1 MNTVSIGYA
10 VDDRS
15 ILSSVA
21 IGMNSA
27 NCHRTPL
34 YHSVINNHVDAT
46 CILLESGANPLA
58 NDTLR
63 DIINKTCAV
72 ALDNCYY
79 VIKNPSASLCLL
91 VEHVRSLEEVHVI
104 HCNRYHIIIV
114 I

>member
-1 MNTVSIGYA
+1 MNTVSIGHA
-10 VDDRS
+10 VDRS

-21 IGMNSA
+21 IGMNGA
-27 NCHRTPL
+27 NCRRTPL

-46 CILLESGANPLA
+46 CILLENGANPLA
-58 NDTLR
+58 HNTLR
-63 DIINKTCAV
+63 NI
-72 ALDNCYY
+72 LDKAWVVSLADCYY
-79 VIKNPSASLCLL
+79 IVKNPSASLYLL